1 MRTQWLNGLEHP
13 DEIAELFCEYTDY
26 LVAGDPVFASYLTL
40 QRFDEE
46 LLHLDEKYGPPGG
59 CLYLLRVDGENA
71 GCGGM
76 RALDEGRCEFKRM
89 YIRPAFRG
97 RGLGRMMAR
106 RIIADA
112 RAAGYKEMLL
122 DTLPFLQAAQGLY
135 RTLGFR
141 VIERYNDSPMD
152 GATYMCLDLL
162 TEKEEQKGAEC

>member
-71 GCGGM
+71 AAAACGRST
-76 RALDEGRCEFKRM
+76 RAGASSNACISALPF
-89 YIRPAFRG
+89 
-97 RGLGRMMAR
+97 
-106 RIIADA
+106 
-112 RAAGYKEMLL
+112 AAGGW
-122 DTLPFLQAAQGLY
+122 DA
-135 RTLGFR
+135 
-141 VIERYNDSPMD
+141 
-152 GATYMCLDLL
+152 
-162 TEKEEQKGAEC
+162 